1 MPGDEERSSLPQLLT
16 IQKLESLGA
25 SLSDVASVLHS
36 LSAAISAGSQVS
48 AAEREYLLARLDSII
63 SGMNQD
69 RRDEAEIHR
78 RIESDI
84 KSFEREFGNFLEDRV
99 EINRRVTQACDDIGV
114 LVEGWKRHEVD
125 MGVILPQAQ
134 ETLRLAREADDRSPE
149 TGIKIPV
156 SDRALKAIYKAAITA
171 IATATALLLLSKLLP
186 LIASRLPAQH

>member
-99 EINRRVTQACDDIGV
+99 EINRRVTQACDDIGI
-114 LVEGWKRHEVD
+114 LVEGWKRHEVN
-125 MGVILPQAQ
+125 MAVVLPQVQ
-134 ETLRLAREADDRSPE
+134 ETLRLTREGDDRFPD